1 MVCRVSVLKNNYTFI
16 NFNRNRQKNQPVP
29 ALPEIKLLFTFQP
42 TLAWVE
48 EFYPSPI
55 LPCWH
60 VTSFFFCNK
69 LKLRWERNVW
79 RSPATTT
86 TIRSKKEKVE
96 VHRKFSTFFFLLDT
110 WSEKKTTLTFLMIR
124 PTLEVLLVH
133 SFLNKSPLPRVCY
146 PKEICSIF
154 FGADSLVIIIIGGP
168 MKLRTFVGPKGPF
181 TDGQRWKLVLV
192 QSLLPHIL
200 GSQSYFHCVHWGCY
214 SKGPL
219 AALAAAATATR
230 EEEEAAEVVVETVGC
245 VRPLLPT

>member
-1 MVCRVSVLKNNYTFI
+1 M
-16 NFNRNRQKNQPVP
+16 
-29 ALPEIKLLFTFQP
+29 
-42 TLAWVE
+42 E

-110 WSEKKTTLTFLMIR
+110 WSEKKNYSHFFNDKAYSRGFISSHC
-124 PTLEVLLVH
+124 H
-133 SFLNKSPLPRVCY
+133 SFLNKSPFPRVCY

-154 FGADSLVIIIIGGP
+154 FGPDSLVIIIIGGP